1 MIKKEIHAL
10 ISEQDRLLRILRAD
24 RIQHSLGTKQSLV
37 QAREIWLFSVLKE
50 LCAMGEYW
58 SILHTAGFSLKFLE
72 SCQEELLFWE
82 ERYGK

>member
-1 MIKKEIHAL
+1 MMSEEMHAL
-10 ISEQDRLLRILRAD
+10 TLEQDRLLRTLRVD
-24 RIQHSLGTKQSLV
+24 RIRHSLGTKLSLV

-50 LCAMGEYW
+50 LSAMGEYW

-72 SCQEELLFWE
+72 SVREELLFWE